1 MKPEYIDEIKKE
13 AIERIIEMYYG
24 NLNPQ
29 EKAEK
34 FSLLWQVFSIIIDNK
49 EIFFGNRT
57 SDNFS
62 FNGSRK
68 ISFEDYMRINSI
80 FEKLQYTNIIEGLI
94 ERGYSDEEIENYIV
108 NVNLPGDKDAL
119 KEIIAERV
127 NDGRD
132 YFKNRTIPENAF
144 VLFIDSFRPEI
155 LKNGL
160 SREVIVYLVMGIDL
174 LCKKDIY
181 GYYICQEVGKQ
192 DDFRNI
198 FKDLVERGLKNVVLI
213 VSDDIP
219 YIKEEMRN
227 FFSKAEHQLCFSH
240 LQIKIKNIM
249 KNEDQKVFIS
259 ELNKIIKSA
268 SFENGIVA
276 FSNLLERY
284 RDKYPSFIDDIKPK
298 IENYL
303 CFLKY
308 SEKLR
313 RHIFTT
319 KPVED
324 VIGLISNKISCF
336 GKNLDLNSL
345 DINIFVQIEGLR
357 LKKWR
362 RPDRAFLLNRD
373 EILHIFNVFLM
384 NG

>member
-1 MKPEYIDEIKKE
+1 MKPEDIDEIKKE
-13 AIERIIEMYYG
+13 AIDRIIEMYYG

-34 FSLLWQVFSIIIDNK
+34 FSLLWQVFSIIINNK

-80 FEKLQYTNIIEGLI
+80 FEKLQYTNIIEGLM

-155 LKNGL
+155 LENGVARKVL
-160 SREVIVYLVMGIDL
+160 VYIVMGIDL
-174 LCKKDIY
+174 ECRKDIY
-181 GYYICQEVGKQ
+181 GYYIFQEEGKQ
-192 DDFRNI
+192 NNFRNI
-198 FKDLVERGLKNVVLI
+198 VNNLAERGLKNVVLI

-219 YIKEEMRN
+219 SIKEEMRN
-227 FFSKAEHQLCFSH
+227 CFAKVEHQLCYSH
-240 LQIKIKNIM
+240 LQKNIRDTM
-249 KNEDQKVFIS
+249 KKNDQRIFIS
-259 ELNKIIKSA
+259 ELNKIVKS
-268 SFENGIVA
+268 SGFEEGVA
-276 FSNLLERY
+276 KFTNLLEQY
-284 RDKYPSFIDDIKPK
+284 KDKYPSFIDDMKLK

-308 SEKLR
+308 PENLR

-324 VIGLISNKISCF
+324 VIGFISDKINSF
-336 GKNLDLNSL
+336 RKNFDLNYL
-345 DINIFVQIEGLR
+345 DINIFIQIEGLR

-362 RPDRAFLLNRD
+362 RPDRTFESKRY
-373 EILHIFNVFLM
+373 EILHTFNIKLM
-384 NG
+384 DN